1 MKSLE
6 FVLWEREFDFL
17 KTEAVLLLKIVNLMA
32 MCGKIIRSRRLLL
45 KDSGSNKVEEKPFNR
60 DALMN

>member
-1 MKSLE
+1 MYLMSL
-6 FVLWEREFDFL
+6 RG
-17 KTEAVLLLKIVNLMA
+17 LKIVNLMA

-60 DALMN
+60 DAHMN